1 MIRLYLFLNAAI
13 YVLFGIASMINP
25 DRMQRAVG
33 YFTVDNSGS
42 SEFLVIYAGLEL
54 GLAAFYLL
62 AANRS
67 ELERPAI
74 LFSLCLY
81 AGIVTFRLPSLMIYD
96 PVRRVTLILAA
107 GEVVLLLGAAWL
119 ARRRPATP
127 ATEEA

>member
-1 MIRLYLFLNAAI
+1 MIRVYLFLNAAI

-62 AANRS
+62 AANRA

-81 AGIVTFRLPSLMIYD
+81 AGIVAFRLPSLMIYD
-96 PVRRVTLILAA
+96 PVRRITLILTA

-119 ARRRPATP
+119 ARRRPAAA
-127 ATEEA
+127 ATGEA